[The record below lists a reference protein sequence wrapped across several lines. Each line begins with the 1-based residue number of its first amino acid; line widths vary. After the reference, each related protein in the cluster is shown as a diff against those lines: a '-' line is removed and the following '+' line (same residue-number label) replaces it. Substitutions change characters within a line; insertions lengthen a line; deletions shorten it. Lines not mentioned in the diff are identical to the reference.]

1 MSWPRFG
8 HGKKWKRRESC
19 VREISWPE
27 SCVCLCETHS
37 NRKAESLLVVPALI
51 MHVCA
56 FAFPVKLET
65 AIAWEVAA
73 RPPLRIITSFTT
85 DHPPVDNCR
94 SLPLFTARSLSASTL
109 TLQSRF
115 ALAFDDTTPATTIMN
130 H

>member
-8 HGKKWKRRESC
+8 HEKKWKRRESC

-73 RPPLRIITSFTT
+73 RPLCASSLHSLLTTPRSIIAAVYHQSLRPL
-85 DHPPVDNCR
+85 
-94 SLPLFTARSLSASTL
+94 SLPLHSFFNHASLSRST
-109 TLQSRF
+109 
-115 ALAFDDTTPATTIMN
+115 TTPATTIMN